1 MPPKSS
7 LGKGLGAMFP
17 DLLNDISARPSFIM
31 CGIEELTP
39 NRFQSRKEFG
49 DQEQKRLVTSIKK
62 NGIIQPIVVRRS
74 GSAYEIIAGER
85 RWRAAQEA
93 GLKEV
98 PIIVRDAE
106 DSQAAE
112 LSLIENVQR
121 EGLNS
126 LDEAEAY
133 RMLMTTFGLS
143 QEELS
148 ARVGKD
154 RSTIANTIRLLKLPA
169 EIKKALIDKTIS
181 SGHAR
186 ALLML
191 DTPGEQI
198 KVLNIILKKTLSV
211 RETESLIQRLKKK
224 PAKKSAAKKD
234 PVLRDLEKELSSLFM
249 TAIQI
254 RQQKNKGSI
263 EIKFNTAEELQRL
276 VALLMNL
283 TENK

>member
-39 NRFQSRKEFG
+39 NRFQSRKEFS

-169 EIKKALIDKTIS
+169 EIKKSLLEKTIS

-198 KVLNIILKKTLSV
+198 KVLSIILKKALSV

-254 RQQKNKGSI
+254 RRQKNKGSI
-263 EIKFNTAEELQRL
+263 EIRFNTTEELQRL

-283 TENK
+283 TKNK

>member
-98 PIIVRDAE
+98 PVIIRDAE

-154 RSTIANTIRLLKLPA
+154 RSTIANTVRLLKLPA

-276 VALLMNL
+276 VVLLMNL